1 MKIWN
6 TETHLG
12 AVCNCN
18 GVFTISFFGVVF
30 FVDGG
35 RGKGGTLSMNI
46 NVYCDY
52 RAYCLQPDGPA
63 FKVLLFVSSFTWGSL
78 ARVAKR

>member
-18 GVFTISFFGVVF
+18 GVFTIYFFGVVF

-35 RGKGGTLSMNI
+35 RGKGGTLSMNM
-46 NVYCDY
+46 NVQVTVSV
-52 RAYCLQPDGPA
+52 RHA
-63 FKVLLFVSSFTWGSL
+63 FKH
-78 ARVAKR
+78 